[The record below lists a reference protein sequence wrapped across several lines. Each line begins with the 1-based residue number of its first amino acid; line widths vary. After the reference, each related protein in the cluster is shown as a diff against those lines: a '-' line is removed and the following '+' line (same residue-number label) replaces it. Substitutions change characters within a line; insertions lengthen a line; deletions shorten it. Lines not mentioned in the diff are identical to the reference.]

1 MRLRVLIIAFLA
13 MALWCSQAQAQS
25 ISVDHVDGLSA
36 PDAVQMETPIT
47 FHIRMTNDV
56 GNSQKGITNGFR
68 VYSPT
73 GAEWTTTVADST
85 DAIGGTE
92 FDLVYVIN
100 NFSVTGSGADTVGVG
115 GAVIFNPVGMPAGF
129 DDITHTITIGPIDPA
144 YQGGEICLDS
154 SFFPPSGLWKWAGP
168 PEAIPSWDGPHCFT
182 IGEAG
187 PEPPVIT
194 CPDPTSEELCDPG
207 PVCLDIPIAG
217 EGVTVT
223 VAGDAVW
230 DAGQF
235 CFDADTSGAYG
246 FRIIAANS
254 GGADTCDFSVD
265 VAINRAPAVVLDDDD
280 TFTTCGIEEI
290 CYSYVVSDPDAG
302 DPVIERLISG
312 TGTLDT
318 LNNSIC
324 FLTEEAGDYTF
335 IVEVEDAC
343 GATDQDTIVVTV
355 IINEVSTL
363 DCPTE
368 PVEIALCEA
377 GQVCIPLAG
386 TNITE
391 FESNMGAWADNEFC
405 FPADTAGTYTVD
417 ITASG
422 PCNEIECSFS
432 VVVTFADGPRI
443 ACPENTIPASVCGPG
458 EQICL
463 DLPITGADEVATS
476 LGDWADG
483 QLCFVADAAGVI
495 AIEVI
500 ATGCGG
506 ADTCEVN
513 VDVHFNQAPSITTA
527 GVDTTTSCEP
537 GSYCFTYSVDDP
549 DGDPVTEQLVVSP
562 SGATIDTVANEV
574 CFNFTEN
581 GDYLF
586 VVQASD
592 DCAVSADTMIV
603 TVGIQPAF
611 SIDCPS
617 TQIPISLCSAGE
629 VCYPLAIQGADE
641 VSASYGAWDDGQ
653 LCFTAD
659 TAGAY
664 SISVSAAG
672 PCGEGAC
679 ELMFNVTF
687 GDEPEIACPIEPIVV
702 DQVPGQDH
710 CVELPITGADTVY
723 VQHAHEG
730 WTAGWFEGDLCFDI
744 SMPGVYP
751 ASIIATSDCGADT
764 CDVIIEVIGCPMP
777 AIACPDGAIDYPV
790 CEPGQVCIGLEITDA
805 ETVTI
810 EGATWDDGQLCFE
823 AEGFGIHEFMVI
835 AGSPCGADTC
845 ELAVDVTE
853 IPAPGIDCP
862 AEPIV
867 VTTQDEPYCMPMAIT
882 DYDSVVIMP
891 DKSIWLPEWANDTL
905 CFDAST
911 VGTYWASVIAY
922 NDCGE
927 TYCNIEVE
935 VIDCATPTIDC
946 PAEQPLFIPADELWC
961 IPLVINGASS
971 VEVVHDAGDSDIL
984 WQDNELCLNLSTPPD
999 GLDTCQVILNAS
1011 NSCGQTACTLVV
1023 IAEIPIG
1030 CQDAEIDCPDDTL
1043 EITLCDP
1050 SEPCELCFYLPITNA
1065 VNVTVDP
1072 ETGYWHDDSLC
1083 FVTEGAG
1090 YYTFTVTA
1098 HAELGCDDAI
1108 CEITILV
1115 EDYVWSCSEMYL
1127 SDTAL
1132 YFSMA
1137 YDDLVNPDP
1146 QTFQVTTPDDDFCFD
1161 LAQASGFSWL
1171 SVPDS
1176 GCTWEDITLT
1186 VNGFDLLP
1194 GLYSAQ
1200 VAVIGDPNE
1209 VCDPSSR
1216 YVTVYLEVLPQ
1227 QSEDDVLRIPTVP
1240 GVPGAR
1246 IEVPVSIEF
1255 VCNLYGVSST
1265 FEFISDHFTFDS
1277 ATFDGSLI
1285 EDWYNLTVTSDGN
1298 HIMIEADDDD
1308 GMIEPAVGNL
1318 VTLHFT
1324 VHHSAPQNF
1333 YPIDAMDAVFEMA
1346 CWPPTVEPFEPRII
1360 PGGVV
1365 VGTPDN
1371 YVCGYVVD
1379 PQMNPI
1385 EGATVE
1391 LWAEYPTGTFD
1402 DRVWSD
1408 ATGLFEFFH
1417 STVVPF
1423 DLYAYKDGYYPAVI
1437 ENLNYSQT
1445 GIMIVLTPIE
1455 DDITPT
1461 DMWVNFYCEFNTLGG
1476 EPFPVG
1482 TVIDAYDPDGVHCG
1496 SFTVRELGAYGFM
1509 PVYRDDPWTALDEG
1523 AEEGDVIRIYVN
1535 GIEAYPHAVPRWTG
1549 NGDAHEICLDVD
1561 GTDTHIC
1568 ELSTGWNLVSWPLDT
1583 DVDDIETVLASL
1595 GDAVDVVLG
1604 FEQGGL
1610 TWDPDFPVFSNLT
1623 EVDHLSGYWI
1633 KLNAPATLEI
1643 TGSRVAATTPIML
1656 NNGWNLVSYL
1666 PDLSMPPQ
1674 TALASIDGPLDV
1686 ALGFDEGYLV
1696 YDPDDEVHSN
1706 LDLMSQCYGYWLRVD
1721 GPAQLL
1727 YPGDG
1732 PVVAP
1737 QLRPDNILAAKTADD
1752 VLVTRSWMNLF
1763 SAELTL
1769 DGQTVPAGTRVT
1781 AHTADGQAIGSFTV
1795 AQDGLFGF
1803 MPVYGSDESPD
1814 GRRAVDPGHEF
1825 YLEIGGVEVNETFT
1839 WTTNGDRVEIGA
1851 LTSKA
1856 HGSTDVLPEAYN
1868 LGQNYPNPF
1877 NPTTNIGFSLPS
1889 AMKARVEIYNVLG
1902 RLVAVPFDGMAT
1914 SGYNEIV
1921 WNGRSDNGSEVASG
1935 VYFYR
1940 LTTGEYTETR
1950 KMTLLK

>member
-25 ISVDHVDGLSA
+25 ISVDHVDGLNG
-36 PDAVQMETPIT
+36 PDAVQMDTPVT

-56 GNSQKGITNGFR
+56 SNPQKGITNGFR

-73 GAEWTTTVADST
+73 GAEWNTTVADT
-85 DAIGGTE
+85 TGAIGRAN
-92 FDLVYVIN
+92 FDLVWVIN
-100 NFSVTGSGADTVGVG
+100 NFSITGSGADTVGFG
-115 GAVIFNPVGMPAGF
+115 GAVMFNTGMVAGF
-129 DDITHTITIGPIDPA
+129 DSITHTITIGPIDPA

-168 PEAIPSWDGPHCFT
+168 PEAIPSWDGPHCYT

-207 PVCLDIPIAG
+207 PVCLDVPVAG

-223 VAGDAVW
+223 VDGDAVW
-230 DAGQF
+230 DAGQL
-235 CFDADTSGAYG
+235 CFDADTSGTYG
-246 FRIIAANS
+246 FQIVAANS
-254 GGADTCDFSVD
+254 GGADTCDVSVD
-265 VAINRAPAVVLDDDD
+265 VVINSAPTVVLDDDD
-280 TFTTCGIEEI
+280 TFSTCGIEEI

-302 DPVIERLISG
+302 DPVVERLISG

-318 LNNSIC
+318 LNNTIC

-355 IINEVSTL
+355 IINEISTL

-368 PVEIALCEA
+368 PVEVSLCEA

-386 TNITE
+386 ANITE
-391 FESNMGAWADNEFC
+391 FESNIGDWADNELC
-405 FPADTAGTYTVD
+405 FTADTAGTYTVD

-432 VVVTFADGPRI
+432 VIVTLADGPSI
-443 ACPENTIPASVCGPG
+443 ACPDETIPLFLCGPD
-458 EQICL
+458 EVCF
-463 DLPITGADEVATS
+463 DLPVTGADEVTAS
-476 LGDWADG
+476 YGAWADG
-483 QLCFVADAAGVI
+483 RICYSADTAGTYE
-495 AIEVI
+495 IEVI

-506 ADTCEVN
+506 ADTCTVS
-513 VDVHFNQAPSITTA
+513 VDVSFNVPPTVATPGLDTITPC
-527 GVDTTTSCEP
+527 DP
-537 GSYCFTYSVDDP
+537 DNYCFSYTIDDP
-549 DGDPVTEQLVVSP
+549 DGGPVTEQLVVSP
-562 SGATIDTVANEV
+562 TGATIDTVANEV
-574 CFNFTEN
+574 CFAFTTS
-581 GDYLF
+581 GDYVF

-592 DCAVSADTMIV
+592 GCATSADTMIV
-603 TVGIQPAF
+603 TVDIQPAF

-617 TQIPISLCSAGE
+617 TQIPISLCGSGE

-641 VSASYGAWDDGQ
+641 VLVNYGTWVDGQ
-653 LCFTAD
+653 LCFLAD
-659 TAGAY
+659 TAGSY
-664 SISVSAAG
+664 GIDVNAAG
-672 PCGEGAC
+672 PCGEGTC
-679 ELMFNVTF
+679 GLIFDVTF
-687 GDEPEIACPIEPIVV
+687 GGAPEIACPAEPIVV
-702 DQVPGQDH
+702 DQIPGDGH
-710 CVELPITGADTVY
+710 CVDLPITGADTVY
-723 VQHAHEG
+723 VQHSNEG
-730 WTAGWFEGDLCFDI
+730 WTASWFEGEFCFDI

-764 CDVIIEVIGCPMP
+764 CDVVVEVIGCPMP

-790 CEPGQVCIGLEITDA
+790 CEPGQACIDLDITDA

-810 EGATWDDGQLCFE
+810 EGATWGDGRLCFD
-823 AEGFGIHEFMVI
+823 AESFGLHEFTVI

-862 AEPIV
+862 AEPLV
-867 VTTQDEPYCMPMAIT
+867 VTTQDEPYCMPMPIT

-927 TYCNIEVE
+927 TICNIEVE
-935 VIDCATPTIDC
+935 VIDCATPTI
-946 PAEQPLFIPADELWC
+946 A
-961 IPLVINGASS
+961 
-971 VEVVHDAGDSDIL
+971 
-984 WQDNELCLNLSTPPD
+984 
-999 GLDTCQVILNAS
+999 
-1011 NSCGQTACTLVV
+1011 
-1023 IAEIPIG
+1023 
-1030 CQDAEIDCPDDTL
+1030 CPDDTL

-1050 SEPCELCFYLPITNA
+1050 SEPCEVCFYLPITDA
-1065 VNVTVDP
+1065 DSVTVDP

-1098 HAELGCDDAI
+1098 HAVEPCEDAV
-1108 CEITILV
+1108 CEVTIFV

-1146 QTFQVTTPDDDFCFD
+1146 QAFQVTTPDEDFCFD
-1161 LAQASGFSWL
+1161 LAQASGLSWL
-1171 SVPDS
+1171 SIPDS
-1176 GCTWEDITLT
+1176 GCTWEDLTVT
-1186 VNGFDLLP
+1186 VNGFNLSP

-1200 VAVIGDPNE
+1200 IAVIGDPNE
-1209 VCDPSSR
+1209 VCEPSAQ
-1216 YVTVYLEVLPQ
+1216 YVTVYLEILPQ

-1255 VCNLYGVSST
+1255 VCDLYGVNAT
-1265 FEFISDHFTFDS
+1265 FEFMNDYFTFDS
-1277 ATFDGSLI
+1277 ATFEGSLV
-1285 EDWYNLTVTSDGN
+1285 EDWYNLTVTGDGN
-1298 HIMIEADDDD
+1298 HISLDVDDDG
-1308 GMIEPAVGNL
+1308 GMIEPATGNL

-1324 VHHSAPQNF
+1324 VQHGAAQDF
-1333 YPIDAMDAVFEMA
+1333 YPIDAMDAIFEMA
-1346 CWPPTVEPFEPRII
+1346 CSVPTVEPFEPRIV

-1379 PQMNPI
+1379 PDMNPI
-1385 EGATVE
+1385 EDATVE
-1391 LWAEYPTGTFD
+1391 LWADYPTGTYD

-1408 ATGLFEFFH
+1408 ATGLFEFFN

-1423 DLYAYKDGYYPAVI
+1423 DLYAYKDGYYPATVEDI
-1437 ENLNYSQT
+1437 NYGQT

-1455 DDITPT
+1455 EDITPT
-1461 DMWVNFYCEFNTLGG
+1461 DMWVNFYCEFNTIGG

-1496 SFTVRELGAYGFM
+1496 SFTVQELGAYGFM
-1509 PVYRDDPWTALDEG
+1509 PVYRDDPWSAADEG
-1523 AEEGDVIRIYVN
+1523 AEEGDIIRIFVN
-1535 GIEAYPHAVPRWTG
+1535 GIEAYPHAVPTWTG
-1549 NGDAHEICLDVD
+1549 NGNVHEICLDVD
-1561 GTDTHIC
+1561 GTDTHTC
-1568 ELSTGWNLVSWPLDT
+1568 ELAAGWNLVSWPVDT
-1583 DVDDIETVLASL
+1583 DTDEIETVLASL
-1595 GDAVDVVLG
+1595 GDAVEVVLG

-1633 KLNAPATLEI
+1633 KLNTAATLEV
-1643 TGSRVAATTPIML
+1643 TGSPVAATTPIWL

-1666 PDLSMPPQ
+1666 PDMNMPPQ
-1674 TALASIDGPLDV
+1674 TALASIVGPLDV
-1686 ALGFDEGYLV
+1686 ALGFEDGYLV
-1696 YDPDDEVHSN
+1696 YDPDDEDHSN
-1706 LDLMSQCYGYWLRVD
+1706 LDLMGQCYGYWLRVD

-1727 YPGDG
+1727 YPGEG

-1737 QLRPDNILAAKTADD
+1737 QLRPDQPLAAKTAAD
-1752 VLVTRSWMNLF
+1752 VLVTRSWMNLY

-1781 AHTADGQAIGSFTV
+1781 AHTADGQTVGSFTV

-1814 GRRAVDPGHEF
+1814 GRRAVNPGQEF

-1839 WTTNGDRVEIGA
+1839 WTANGDRIEIDA

-1856 HGSTDVLPEAYN
+1856 HGSTDVLPEAYS

-1877 NPTTNIGFSLPS
+1877 NPTTTIGFSLPS
-1889 AMKARVEIYNVLG
+1889 GMKARVEIYNVLG
-1902 RLVAVPFDGMAT
+1902 RLVAVPFDGMAA
-1914 SGYNEIV
+1914 SGYNEVI
-1921 WNGRSDNGSEVASG
+1921 WNGRSDNGSEAASG

-1940 LTTGEYTETR
+1940 LTTEEYMETR